1 MSDKEAQANPD
12 RWVADDPR
20 LLRAV
25 RRIIRLYDLEQT
37 GLVCINPESLAEII
51 ASEINKVE

>member
-1 MSDKEAQANPD
+1 MTP
-12 RWVADDPR
+12 VCFGP
-20 LLRAV
+20 V